1 MRYIKFFNEITAKDT
16 NLVGGKNANLGE
28 MYNKLAD
35 VGVPVPNGFAVT
47 AEGYDYFI
55 KFNNLEEKIHNVLR
69 GLDTHNI
76 EDLHKRGEEIRNL
89 IKSGEFPEDLKN
101 EILNAF
107 QKLRDANQRELKTNI
122 TRTNTNLERTN
133 TNQVGDNSSSVRDGS
148 YGKVRE
154 SSFQVSDNSHFTV
167 AVRSSATAED
177 MPSVVEDEPC
187 FCKINGKIRYL
198 RVKDVY
204 DLHKKGVNDIEV
216 LSLTENLKIKWEKI
230 SGMYKHPVNNRKLI
244 KIITKSGREITVT
257 PDHSVLVLDNESFN
271 FYPQRAE
278 NIKVGDFVPSIKNA
292 PLILDKEKIIE
303 VEKYIDSDKEIIK
316 ENGRIKIK
324 SKKHKIKNNFPA
336 KIIIDDDFAYFIG
349 LYLAEGSIY
358 LDKKGRYTI
367 DISCE
372 SEVLADKA
380 AQFLRK
386 YKIKHKI
393 DKNIRINN
401 EILGILLKNTCGTP
415 DFSKKGKGKSAKVKK
430 VPDFIFSQ
438 DKEIIASLLRGYF
451 DGDGYIGK
459 IDIRAVSV
467 SKDLINTLSFCLQLL
482 QIKTYLKSYTKKGN
496 KIYSLIIPYDQ
507 IRKFN
512 RLVGFTEK
520 KQKVKIFELIKDY
533 EAKNK
538 HQDFIDIIPRSSLIE
553 KEIERENLI
562 KINKF
567 KEVEKYKCNK
577 CFNSLINYG
586 TYSLVNGEKIKRY
599 FCKNC
604 NYWPSD
610 KNVIKERTR
619 IQILDRDDLGRF
631 YIGFT
636 PWNKGLRNKT
646 LNYGRKEFINNLN
659 KNDVVSEK
667 LWDIAYSDI
676 IFDKIVKIEEVNYSG
691 YVYDFIVPPYEN
703 FSAGFGGLITHNT
716 ASFAGQQETY
726 LNVSEKDL
734 LEKIKFCFASLF
746 TDRAISYRE
755 DKGFDHFKVKLSV
768 AVQKMVR
775 SDVGSSGVMFTID
788 PDNGCPNVIV
798 INSVFGLG
806 ELIVQGKV
814 VPDEFMVF
822 KPRMNAD
829 TTRMVFKRG

>member
-1 MRYIKFFNEITAKDT
+1 MRYIKFFSEISAKDT
-16 NLVGGKNANLGE
+16 PLVGGKNANLGE

-35 VGVPVPNGFAVT
+35 AGVPVPNGFAVT

-55 KFNNLEEKIHNVLR
+55 KFNNLEEKIHNVLK

-107 QKLRDANQRELKTNI
+107 QKLKE
-122 TRTNTNLERTN
+122 E
-133 TNQVGDNSSSVRDGS
+133 
-148 YGKVRE
+148 YGE
-154 SSFQVSDNSHFTV
+154 DLTV

-177 MPSVVEDEPC
+177 LPSIAEEEPC

-198 RVKDVY
+198 KIKDVY
-204 DLHKKGVNDIEV
+204 DLYEKGIKDIKV
-216 LSLTENLKIKWEKI
+216 LCLTENLKIKWMEI

-244 KIITKSGREITVT
+244 KIVTRSGREITVT
-257 PDHSVLVLDNESFN
+257 PDHSVLVLDNDNFN

-278 NIKVGDFVPSIKNA
+278 NIKVGDFVPSVKNV
-292 PLILDKEKIIE
+292 PLILDREKIIE
-303 VEKYIDSDKEIIK
+303 VEKYIDSNKEIIK

-324 SKKHKIKNNFPA
+324 SKKHKIKNDFPA

-372 SEVLADKA
+372 SEVLANKA
-380 AQFLRK
+380 AQFLSK
-386 YKIKHKI
+386 YKIKYRI

-401 EILGILLKNTCGTP
+401 EILGIFLKNICGAP

-430 VPDFIFSQ
+430 VPDFIFNQ
-438 DKEIIASLLRGYF
+438 DKKIIASLLRGYF
-451 DGDGYIGK
+451 DGDGYVGK
-459 IDIRAVSV
+459 RDIKAVSV

-533 EAKNK
+533 EDKNK
-538 HQDFIDIIPRSSLIE
+538 HQDFVDLIPRSSFIE
-553 KEIERENLI
+553 KEIEKENLI

-567 KEVEKYKCNK
+567 KEVERYRCDRCLNP
-577 CFNSLINYG
+577 LINHG
-586 TYSLVNGEKIKRY
+586 TYSLVNGEKMKRY

-604 NYWPSD
+604 NYWPSE
-610 KNVIKERTR
+610 KNVIKER
-619 IQILDRDDLGRF
+619 IKVQILDRDELGRF

-646 LNYGRKEFINNLN
+646 LNYGRKEFIKNLK
-659 KNDVVSEK
+659 KNSVVSEK

-676 IFDKIVKIEEVNYSG
+676 IFDKIVKIEEVHYNG

-726 LNVSEKDL
+726 LNVSGKR
-734 LEKIKFCFASLF
+734 FA
-746 TDRAISYRE
+746 
-755 DKGFDHFKVKLSV
+755 
-768 AVQKMVR
+768 
-775 SDVGSSGVMFTID
+775 
-788 PDNGCPNVIV
+788 
-798 INSVFGLG
+798 
-806 ELIVQGKV
+806 
-814 VPDEFMVF
+814 
-822 KPRMNAD
+822 
-829 TTRMVFKRG
+829 